1 MIISKFLYSL
11 MNNVSAARGP
21 FTLIFK
27 ILSFFTAGIMILFS
41 SDPVLNSALCGLR
54 PSIPILVFY

>member
-1 MIISKFLYSL
+1 

-27 ILSFFTAGIMILFS
+27 ILSFTAGIMILFS

-54 PSIPILVFY
+54 PSIPIFGFLLK